1 MVCWGS
7 SAGAVREAIDVLNAR
22 GARVAAFVPRMIEPL
37 PAAEL
42 QKFVDA
48 CANVLVIELSHAAQF
63 HQFLRTKVDLPRAK
77 TKVYAR
83 SGGRSLSV
91 TEIIAE
97 AARLLPTAKLEE
109 VLA

>member
-1 MVCWGS
+1 M
-7 SAGAVREAIDVLNAR
+7 
-22 GARVAAFVPRMIEPL
+22 AAFVPQMIEPL

-48 CANVLVIELSHAAQF
+48 CENVLVVELSFAAQF

-77 TKVYAR
+77 TRVYAR

-91 TEIIAE
+91 SEVIEE
-97 AARLLPTAKLEE
+97 AARLLTTSKLEE